1 MVNIL
6 NKHYMSIYKKII
18 LYCNYVT
25 RNVFHICPIGNLS
38 LVMSCQDTNHYSNL
52 LSSLGMRPP
61 CRYNLPFSRRKPA
74 VPARL
79 KTQATGPN
87 YTGIKCSSAGFISYC
102 SPSPGAQGVAYKE
115 NPLNKYFSQLHK
127 KRLA

>member
-1 MVNIL
+1 MMVNIL

-61 CRYNLPFSRRKPA
+61 CRYVQLALLQAQASCTGTPEDPSYR
-74 VPARL
+74 
-79 KTQATGPN
+79 TQL
-87 YTGIKCSSAGFISYC
+87 YR
-102 SPSPGAQGVAYKE
+102 YKM
-115 NPLNKYFSQLHK
+115 FFGRVH
-127 KRLA
+127 